1 VYLGLYCVGAHRSIP
16 ASGKHPAHHAS
27 RCSGLRPRHQ
37 RPLPVGAP
45 QAEPTVLAPLKA
57 AYDFA
62 QNLRLVV
69 LR

>member
-45 QAEPTVLAPLKA
+45 QAEPTVLAPL
-57 AYDFA
+57 
-62 QNLRLVV
+62 
-69 LR
+69 